1 MHAVYVVIA
10 KCFSSYTMTTTATL
24 IFCVFVFLTSFSCS
38 LQEVCIV
45 PDAFSGS
52 SKLPPSCET
61 TTSINHFC
69 REASDVPD
77 HTIMTLLS
85 GTHHLNTTCQ
95 FRNVNNITVRSE
107 TESSVIVVCSPEIE
121 SGFQYLNVSKLL
133 MTSIEFRSCRAP
145 WKIPPIPCNVNCDI
159 LIEDSVYAGLMVIN
173 GTDHTL
179 KKLTVYYSSIVIYN
193 AAGTVNMDSIKV
205 AEFSTGILI
214 MYNIITGRNN
224 FTLSDSLILKQKTDS
239 VMSALSVILVKANL
253 SLYVIQTNFSHN
265 LGLSGAVTINF
276 CDSIASVTISKCDFN
291 ACKGQFIGGGLGVI
305 YNNMNSSIRSPS
317 LHIINSTFANNEA
330 ALGGGVSLIV
340 KGTMGNSS
348 LYMDMI
354 NCSFYGNRASVG
366 SALCVNCWTTSH
378 SYGHQTLIP
387 AAIHVKISTC
397 TFFTSDRNSGWL

>member
-1 MHAVYVVIA
+1 MHAIYVVIA
-10 KCFSSYTMTTTATL
+10 KCFPAIIKMTTL
-24 IFCVFVFLTSFSCS
+24 IFCVFVFLASFSCS

-69 REASDVPD
+69 REASGVPD
-77 HTIMTLLS
+77 HTIVTLLS
-85 GTHHLNTTCQ
+85 GTHQLNTTCQ

-253 SLYVIQTNFSHN
+253 SLYVIQTNYSHN
-265 LGLSGAVTINF
+265 LGYSGAVTINF

-291 ACKGQFIGGGLGVI
+291 ACRGALGGGLGVF
-305 YNNMNSSIRSPS
+305 YSNMNSSIGSPS
-317 LHIINSTFANNEA
+317 LHIINSTFVNNEA
-330 ALGGGVSLIV
+330 TLGGGVYLTE
-340 KGTMGNSS
+340 TMGYSS

-354 NCSFYGNRASVG
+354 NCSFYGNRASDG

-378 SYGHQTLIP
+378 SYGQQTLIP
-387 AAIHVKISTC
+387 AAIHVKISI
-397 TFFTSDRNSGWL
+397 FYIRQEIWMALV